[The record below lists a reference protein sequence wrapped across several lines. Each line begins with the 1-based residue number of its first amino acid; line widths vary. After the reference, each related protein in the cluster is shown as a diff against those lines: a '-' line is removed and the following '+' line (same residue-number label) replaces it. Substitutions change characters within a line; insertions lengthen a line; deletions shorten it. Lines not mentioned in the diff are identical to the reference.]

1 MSPSHRAAAPPTAQV
16 GSRPAIPQTEL
27 APGYRI
33 PRLVVGGW
41 QLSHGHRGAPR
52 EPAEAVET
60 LVALADRGLTA
71 FDCADIYTGVEE
83 LFGRFLR
90 RWRTT
95 STGGN
100 PAGGAGA
107 SIQIHTKLV
116 PDWSHLPHVDEAYVR
131 GVVER
136 SLRRLGVETLDL
148 VQLYWWDL
156 ERGDWLAAGRALG
169 RLQQEG
175 KIRHLGVTN
184 FTAAEVETLE
194 READIHLLSNQVQY
208 SALDRRPEHN
218 LTYHCAVSG
227 LHLLTYG
234 ALAGG
239 FLTGSWLG
247 KKDPTQ
253 ASSPAESQER
263 PDESSGDPGFPSPQ
277 ALASLPNR
285 SLIKYRLIIQEF
297 GGWEPYQAL
306 LRELVDIGTTH
317 GVGPAPV
324 ALRFVLDQP
333 EVAAALVGFS
343 SLSRMEENLRA
354 LTLQLTPEDHARIRR
369 HTQEAPGPQG
379 DIFALERDRQGPHG
393 RIMKYEENG

>member
-1 MSPSHRAAAPPTAQV
+1 MNLSDRPTLSP
-16 GSRPAIPQTEL
+16 PARSGRHPLIPRTEL
-27 APGYRI
+27 TPGYPI
-33 PRLVVGGW
+33 PRLIVGGW
-41 QLSHGHRGAPR
+41 QLSHGHRGVIR
-52 EPAEAVET
+52 DLDETVQT

-90 RWRTT
+90 QWRTT

-100 PAGGAGA
+100 PGA
-107 SIQIHTKLV
+107 SIRIHTKLV

-131 GVVER
+131 RVVER
-136 SLRRLGVETLDL
+136 SLQRLGVETLDL
-148 VQLYWWDL
+148 VQFYWWDIG
-156 ERGDWLAAGRALG
+156 RGDWLMAGRTLS

-184 FTAAEVETLE
+184 FTAAEVETLK
-194 READIHLLSNQVQY
+194 READIQLVSNQVKY
-208 SALDRRPEHN
+208 SVLDRRPEHG
-218 LTYHCAVSG
+218 LAEHCASSG

-234 ALAGG
+234 GLAGG

-247 KKDPTQ
+247 NEDPAQ
-253 ASSPAESQER
+253 AHSPSESHGKGAENQ
-263 PDESSGDPGFPSPQ
+263 GYPGFLHPE
-277 ALASLPNR
+277 ALASISNR
-285 SLIKYRLIIQEF
+285 SLVKYRLIIQEF
-297 GGWEPYQAL
+297 GGWDPYQAL

-324 ALRFVLDQP
+324 ALRFILDQP
-333 EVAAALVGFS
+333 GVAAALVGFS
-343 SLSRMEENLRA
+343 SLARMEENLQA
-354 LTLQLTPEDHARIRR
+354 LTLQLNPQDHARIRR
-369 HTQEAPGPQG
+369 HTQGAPGPRG